1 MINEAKA
8 KKIIDGAIRYARR
21 KVDGIEVTIN
31 GSNIATSRFA
41 QNGMTQNQAP
51 TTEAISVRVLLK
63 GRQARLN
70 GDDLTDKAV
79 KALIDNA
86 IVAVK
91 LLEKDDDLQPIVKP
105 KAAPKGKSGKK
116 TKAVSRF
123 DSKTAKMSAMDRARE
138 VRKVIDV
145 ANAKKLIASGV
156 YASGETYSALG
167 NSAGH
172 FVYHRE
178 TSAEC
183 SITMTA
189 PDSSG
194 WVKAQAVKASDIDV
208 QQLAETAAAKAALSA
223 NPQEVDPGKYTVIL
237 EPAAALD
244 MIGQLWYA
252 FAGTSHV
259 DKLSCLLGKL
269 GKKVFGENVTFW
281 DDVNHKDQSGQPFD
295 GEGLPRQSLAL
306 VEDGV
311 VKNFVYGRRSAK
323 ALKCEC
329 TGHGLSEPSAM
340 GDYPMNMV
348 MKGGDS
354 SVEEMIK
361 STDRGIL
368 VTRVWY
374 VREVDPTTMLITG
387 LTQDG
392 TFLIENGKVK
402 CGIKNMRFNVSI
414 IEMLNSIQA
423 LSAEGRTSG
432 EEAPTAVMPALK
444 VTGFNFTERTLY

>member
-1 MINEAKA
+1 MISEAKA
-8 KKIIDGAIRYARR
+8 KQIIDGAIRYARR
-21 KVDGIEVTIN
+21 KVDGIEVTLS

-41 QNGMTQNQAP
+41 NNGMTQNQFP
-51 TTEAISVRVLLK
+51 TTESVAVRVLLK

-70 GDDLTDKAV
+70 GDDLSEKGLR
-79 KALIDNA
+79 ALVDNA

-91 LLEKDDDLQPIVKP
+91 LLEKDKELQPLIKP
-105 KAAPKGKSGKK
+105 KGRKS
-116 TKAVSRF
+116 KAVSRF
-123 DSKTAKMSAMDRARE
+123 DRKTAKMSAMDRALE

-145 ANAKKLIASGV
+145 ANAKSLIASGV
-156 YASGETYSALG
+156 YASGEMYTAIG

-172 FVYHRE
+172 FAYHRE

-194 WVKAQAVKASDIDV
+194 WVKAQAVKASEIDV
-208 QQLAETAAAKAALSA
+208 QELAERAALKATMSA
-223 NPQEVDPGKYTVIL
+223 NPQEVEPGKYTVIL

-244 MIGQLWYA
+244 MVGQLWYA

-269 GKKVFGENVTFW
+269 GKKVFGDNVTLL
-281 DDVNHKDQSGQPFD
+281 DDVTHKDQSGAAFD

-323 ALKCEC
+323 ALKCQC

-354 SVEEMIK
+354 SVEEMVK

-392 TFLIENGKVK
+392 TFLIENGAIK

-414 IEMLNSIQA
+414 IEMLGSILA
-423 LSAEGRTSG
+423 MSPEARTSG

>member
-1 MINEAKA
+1 MINEARA
-8 KKIIDGAIRYARR
+8 KKIIAGAIRYARR
-21 KVDGIEVTIN
+21 KVDGIEVTVG

-51 TTEAISVRVLLK
+51 TTEYVSVRVLLK

-70 GDDLTDKAV
+70 GDDLTERAV

-86 IVAVK
+86 IVAAK
-91 LLEKDDDLQPIVKP
+91 LLEKDADLQPIVKP
-105 KAAPKGKSGKK
+105 KGKPARKG
-116 TKAVSRF
+116 KAVSRF

-145 ANAKKLIASGV
+145 ANAKNLIASGV
-156 YASGETYSALG
+156 YASGETYTALG

-208 QQLAETAAAKAALSA
+208 QELAEQAASKALLSA

-244 MIGQLWYA
+244 MIGQLWYS

-269 GKKVFGENVTFW
+269 GKKIFGENVTFW

-340 GDYPMNMV
+340 GDYPSNMV

-392 TFLIENGKVK
+392 TFLIENGAIK

-423 LSAEGRTSG
+423 LSPEARTSG

>member
-1 MINEAKA
+1 MITENKA
-8 KKIIDGAIRYARR
+8 KQIIDSAIRYARR
-21 KVDGIEVTIN
+21 QVDGIEVILH

-41 QNGMTQNQAP
+41 NNGMTQNQAP
-51 TTEAISVRVLLK
+51 TTETVAVRVLLN

-70 GDDLTDKAV
+70 GDDLGEKAV
-79 KALIDNA
+79 RALIDNA
-86 IVAVK
+86 IIAVQ
-91 LLEKDDDLQPIVKP
+91 LLEKDEELQPLIKP
-105 KAAPKGKSGKK
+105 KGRKA
-116 TKAVSRF
+116 KAVSRF
-123 DSKTAKMSAMDRARE
+123 DRKTAKLSAQDRADQ

-145 ANAKKLIASGV
+145 ANAKNLIASGV
-156 YASGETYSALG
+156 YASGQMYSAIG

-172 FVYHRE
+172 FVYHCE

-194 WVKAQAVKASDIDV
+194 WVKAQSVKASEIDV
-208 QQLAETAAAKAALSA
+208 QELAERAAAKALLSA

-244 MIGQLWYA
+244 MIGQLWYS
-252 FAGTSHV
+252 FAGTNHA

-269 GKKVFGENVTFW
+269 GQKVFGDNITFF
-281 DDVNHKDQSGQPFD
+281 DDVAHKDGSGEPFD
-295 GEGLPRQSLAL
+295 GEGLPRQSLTL

-311 VKNFVYGRRSAK
+311 VKNFVYGRRSA
-323 ALKCEC
+323 AQLKCAC
-329 TGHGLSEPSAM
+329 TGHGLAEPSAM
-340 GDYPMNMV
+340 GDYPSNFV
-348 MKGGDS
+348 MKGGDA
-354 SVEEMIK
+354 SVEEMVK
-361 STDRGIL
+361 STARGIL

-392 TFLIENGKVK
+392 TFLIENGAIK
-402 CGIKNMRFNVSI
+402 CGIKNMRFNVSV
-414 IEMLNSIQA
+414 IEMLNSVLA
-423 LSAEGRTSG
+423 LSPEARTSG
-432 EEAPTAVMPALK
+432 EEVNPAVMPALK

>member
-21 KVDGIEVTIN
+21 KVDGIEVTLS

-51 TTEAISVRVLLK
+51 TTETVSVRVLLK

-70 GDDLTDKAV
+70 GDDITEKAV
-79 KALIDNA
+79 RALIDNA

-91 LLEKDDDLQPIVKP
+91 LLEKDEDLQPLIK
-105 KAAPKGKSGKK
+105 PKGKPSKRG
-116 TKAVSRF
+116 KAVSRF
-123 DSKTAKMSAMDRARE
+123 DSKTAKMSAMDRAKE

-178 TSAEC
+178 SSAEC

-194 WVKAQAVKASDIDV
+194 WVKAQAVKASEIDV
-208 QQLAETAAAKAALSA
+208 QELAERAAAKALMSA

-311 VKNFVYGRRSAK
+311 VKNFVYGRR
-323 ALKCEC
+323 
-329 TGHGLSEPSAM
+329 
-340 GDYPMNMV
+340 
-348 MKGGDS
+348 
-354 SVEEMIK
+354 
-361 STDRGIL
+361 
-368 VTRVWY
+368 
-374 VREVDPTTMLITG
+374 
-387 LTQDG
+387 
-392 TFLIENGKVK
+392 
-402 CGIKNMRFNVSI
+402 
-414 IEMLNSIQA
+414 
-423 LSAEGRTSG
+423 
-432 EEAPTAVMPALK
+432 
-444 VTGFNFTERTLY
+444 

>member
-8 KKIIDGAIRYARR
+8 KQIIDGAIRYARR
-21 KVDGIEVTIN
+21 KVDGIEVTLS

-41 QNGMTQNQAP
+41 NNGMTQNQFP
-51 TTEAISVRVLLK
+51 TTESVAVRVLLK

-70 GDDLTDKAV
+70 GDDLSEKGL
-79 KALIDNA
+79 KALVDNA

-91 LLEKDDDLQPIVKP
+91 LLEKDKELQPLVKP
-105 KAAPKGKSGKK
+105 KGRKS
-116 TKAVSRF
+116 KAVSRF
-123 DSKTAKMSAMDRARE
+123 DSKTAKMSAMDRALE

-145 ANAKKLIASGV
+145 ANTKKLIASGV
-156 YASGETYSALG
+156 YASGEMYTAIG

-172 FVYHRE
+172 FTYHRE

-194 WVKAQAVKASDIDV
+194 WVKAQAVKASEIDV
-208 QQLAETAAAKAALSA
+208 AELAERAAHKATMSA

-244 MIGQLWYA
+244 MIGQLWYS

-269 GKKVFGENVTFW
+269 GKKVFGDNVTFL
-281 DDVNHKDQSGQPFD
+281 DDVTHKDQSGTPFD

-306 VEDGV
+306 VEDGI

-354 SVEEMIK
+354 SVEEMVK

-392 TFLIENGKVK
+392 TFLIENGAIK
-402 CGIKNMRFNVSI
+402 CGIKNMRFNVSV
-414 IEMLNSIQA
+414 IEMLNSILA
-423 LSAEGRTSG
+423 MSPEGRSSG

>member
-1 MINEAKA
+1 MISEAKA
-8 KKIIDGAIRYARR
+8 KQIIDAAIRYARR
-21 KVDGIEVTIN
+21 KVDGIEVTLS

-41 QNGMTQNQAP
+41 NNGMTQNQFP
-51 TTEAISVRVLLK
+51 TTESVAVRVLLK

-70 GDDLTDKAV
+70 GDDLSEKGLR
-79 KALIDNA
+79 ALVDNA

-91 LLEKDDDLQPIVKP
+91 LLEKDEELQPLIKP
-105 KAAPKGKSGKK
+105 KGRRNDKK
-116 TKAVSRF
+116 KNAVSRF
-123 DSKTAKMSAMDRARE
+123 DRKTAKMSAMDRARE

-145 ANAKKLIASGV
+145 ANAKSLIASGV
-156 YASGETYSALG
+156 YASGEMYTAIG

-194 WVKAQAVKASDIDV
+194 WVKAQAVKSSEIDV
-208 QQLAETAAAKAALSA
+208 QELAERAALKATMSA
-223 NPQEVDPGKYTVIL
+223 NPQEIDPGKYTVIL

-244 MIGQLWYA
+244 MIGQLWYS

-269 GKKVFGENVTFW
+269 GKKVFGDNVAFM
-281 DDVNHKDQSGQPFD
+281 DDVAHKDQSGAPFD

-323 ALKCEC
+323 ALKCDC
-329 TGHGLSEPSAM
+329 TGHGLAEPSAM

-354 SVEEMIK
+354 SVEEMVK

-392 TFLIENGKVK
+392 TFLIENGAIK
-402 CGIKNMRFNVSI
+402 CGIKNMRFNVSV
-414 IEMLNSIQA
+414 IEMLNSILA
-423 LSAEGRTSG
+423 MSPEARTSG

>member
-1 MINEAKA
+1 MISEAKA
-8 KKIIDGAIRYARR
+8 KQIVDAAIRYARR
-21 KVDGIEVTIN
+21 KVDGIEVTLS

-41 QNGMTQNQAP
+41 NNGMTQNQFP
-51 TTEAISVRVLLK
+51 TTESVAVRVLLK

-70 GDDLTDKAV
+70 GDDLSEKGLR
-79 KALIDNA
+79 ALVDNA

-91 LLEKDDDLQPIVKP
+91 LLEKDEDLQPLIKP
-105 KAAPKGKSGKK
+105 KGRK

-123 DSKTAKMSAMDRARE
+123 DRKTAKMSAMDRARE

-145 ANAKKLIASGV
+145 ANAKSLIASGV
-156 YASGETYSALG
+156 YASGEMYTAIG

-172 FVYHRE
+172 FAYHRE

-194 WVKAQAVKASDIDV
+194 WVKAQAVKASEIDV
-208 QQLAETAAAKAALSA
+208 QDLAEVAALKATMSA
-223 NPQEVDPGKYTVIL
+223 NPQEVEPGKYTVIL

-269 GKKVFGENVTFW
+269 GKKVFGDNVTFL
-281 DDVNHKDQSGQPFD
+281 DDVLHKDQSGQAFD

-323 ALKCEC
+323 ALKCDC
-329 TGHGLSEPSAM
+329 TGHGLAEPSAM

-354 SVEEMIK
+354 SVEEMVK
-361 STDRGIL
+361 STERGIL

-392 TFLIENGKVK
+392 TFLIENGAIK
-402 CGIKNMRFNVSI
+402 CGIKNMRFNVSV
-414 IEMLNSIQA
+414 IEMLNSILA
-423 LSAEGRTSG
+423 MSPEARTSG

>member
-1 MINEAKA
+1 MISEAKA
-8 KKIIDGAIRYARR
+8 KQIIDGAIRYARR
-21 KVDGIEVTIN
+21 KVDGIEVTLS

-41 QNGMTQNQAP
+41 NNGMTQNQFP
-51 TTEAISVRVLLK
+51 TTESVAVRVLLK

-70 GDDLTDKAV
+70 GGDLSEKGLR
-79 KALIDNA
+79 ALVDNA

-91 LLEKDDDLQPIVKP
+91 LLEKDKELQPLIKP
-105 KAAPKGKSGKK
+105 KGRKS
-116 TKAVSRF
+116 KAVSRF
-123 DSKTAKMSAMDRARE
+123 DRKTAKMSAMDRALE

-145 ANAKKLIASGV
+145 ANAKSLIASGV
-156 YASGETYSALG
+156 YASGEMYTAIG

-172 FVYHRE
+172 FAYHRE

-194 WVKAQAVKASDIDV
+194 WVKAQAVKASEIDV
-208 QQLAETAAAKAALSA
+208 QELAERAALKATMSA
-223 NPQEVDPGKYTVIL
+223 NPQEVEPGKYTVIL

-244 MIGQLWYA
+244 MVGQLWYA

-269 GKKVFGENVTFW
+269 GKKVFGDNVTLL
-281 DDVNHKDQSGQPFD
+281 DDVTHKDQSGAAFD

-323 ALKCEC
+323 ALKCQC

-354 SVEEMIK
+354 SVEEMVK

-392 TFLIENGKVK
+392 TFLIENGAIK

-414 IEMLNSIQA
+414 IEMLGSILA
-423 LSAEGRTSG
+423 MSPEARTSG

>member
-1 MINEAKA
+1 MITEARA
-8 KKIIDGAIRYARR
+8 KKIIDSAIRYARR
-21 KVDGIEVTIN
+21 KVDGIEVTLN

-51 TTEAISVRVLLK
+51 TTESVSVRVLLK

-70 GDDLTDKAV
+70 GDDLTEKAV
-79 KALIDNA
+79 QALIDNA

-91 LLEKDDDLQPIVKP
+91 LLEKDNDLQPLIKP
-105 KAAPKGKSGKK
+105 KVKSSKK
-116 TKAVSRF
+116 AKAVSRF
-123 DSKTAKMSAMDRARE
+123 DRKTAKLSAMDRAHE

-145 ANAKKLIASGV
+145 ANTKNLIASGV

-194 WVKAQAVKASDIDV
+194 WVKAQAVKKADIDV
-208 QQLAETAAAKAALSA
+208 QELAERAAAKALMSA
-223 NPQEVDPGKYTVIL
+223 NPQEIDPGKYTVIL

-269 GKKVFGENVTFW
+269 GKKVFGDNVTFW

-323 ALKCEC
+323 ALKCDC
-329 TGHGLSEPSAM
+329 TGHGLTEPSAM

-392 TFLIENGKVK
+392 TFLIEGGQIK
-402 CGIKNMRFNVSI
+402 CGIKNMRFNVSV
-414 IEMLNSIQA
+414 IEMLNSIEA
-423 LSAEGRTSG
+423 LSKEARTSG
-432 EEAPTAVMPALK
+432 EEAPTAVIPALK

>member
-1 MINEAKA
+1 MISEAKA
-8 KKIIDGAIRYARR
+8 KQIIDGAIRYARR
-21 KVDGIEVTIN
+21 KVDGIEVTLS

-41 QNGMTQNQAP
+41 NNGMTQNQFP
-51 TTEAISVRVLLK
+51 TTESVAVRVLLK

-70 GDDLTDKAV
+70 GDDLSEKSLR
-79 KALIDNA
+79 ALVDNA

-91 LLEKDDDLQPIVKP
+91 LLEKDKELQPLIKP
-105 KAAPKGKSGKK
+105 KGRKS
-116 TKAVSRF
+116 KAVSRF
-123 DSKTAKMSAMDRARE
+123 DRKTAKMSAMDRALE

-145 ANAKKLIASGV
+145 ANAKSLIASGV
-156 YASGETYSALG
+156 YASGEMYTAIG

-172 FVYHRE
+172 FAYHRE

-194 WVKAQAVKASDIDV
+194 WVKAQAVKASEIDV
-208 QQLAETAAAKAALSA
+208 QELAERAALKATMSA
-223 NPQEVDPGKYTVIL
+223 NPQEVEPGKYTVIL

-244 MIGQLWYA
+244 MVGQLWYA

-269 GKKVFGENVTFW
+269 GKKVFGDNVTLL
-281 DDVNHKDQSGQPFD
+281 DDVTHKDQSGAAFD

-323 ALKCEC
+323 ALKCQC

-354 SVEEMIK
+354 SVEEMVK

-392 TFLIENGKVK
+392 TFLIENGAIK

-414 IEMLNSIQA
+414 IEMLGSILA
-423 LSAEGRTSG
+423 MSPEARTSG

>member
-21 KVDGIEVTIN
+21 KVDGIEVTLS

-51 TTEAISVRVLLK
+51 TTEGISVRVLLK

-70 GDDLTDKAV
+70 GDDITEKAV

-91 LLEKDDDLQPIVKP
+91 LLEKDEDLQPLIK
-105 KAAPKGKSGKK
+105 PKGKPSKK
-116 TKAVSRF
+116 GKAVSRF

-194 WVKAQAVKASDIDV
+194 WVKAQAVKASEIDV
-208 QQLAETAAAKAALSA
+208 RQLAETAAAKALMSA

-323 ALKCEC
+323 ALKCDC

-340 GDYPMNMV
+340 GDYPSNMV

-354 SVEEMIK
+354 TVEEMIK

-392 TFLIENGKVK
+392 TFLIENGALK
-402 CGIKNMRFNVSI
+402 CGVKNMRFNVSI
-414 IEMLNSIQA
+414 IEMLNSIEA
-423 LSAEGRTSG
+423 LSAEGRTAG
-432 EEAPTAVMPALK
+432 EGAPTAVMPALK

>member
-21 KVDGIEVTIN
+21 KVDGIEVTLS

-51 TTEAISVRVLLK
+51 TTEGISVRVLLK

-70 GDDLTDKAV
+70 GDDITEKAV
-79 KALIDNA
+79 RALIDNA

-91 LLEKDDDLQPIVKP
+91 LLEKDEDLQPLIK
-105 KAAPKGKSGKK
+105 PKGKPSKRG
-116 TKAVSRF
+116 KAVSRF
-123 DSKTAKMSAMDRARE
+123 DSKTAKMSAMDRAKE

-178 TSAEC
+178 SSAEC

-194 WVKAQAVKASDIDV
+194 WVKAQAVKASEIDV
-208 QQLAETAAAKAALSA
+208 QELAERAAAKALMSA

-323 ALKCEC
+323 ALKCDC

-340 GDYPMNMV
+340 GDYPSNMV

-354 SVEEMIK
+354 SLEEMIK
-361 STDRGIL
+361 STERGIL

-392 TFLIENGKVK
+392 TFLIEDGAIK

-423 LSAEGRTSG
+423 LSPEGRTAG

>member
-1 MINEAKA
+1 MITEDKA
-8 KKIIDGAIRYARR
+8 KQIIDGAIRYARR
-21 KVDGIEVTIN
+21 KVDGIEVTLH

-51 TTEAISVRVLLK
+51 TVESIAVRVLLK

-70 GDDLTDKAV
+70 GDDLSEKAV
-79 KALIDNA
+79 SALVDNA

-91 LLEKDDDLQPIVKP
+91 LLEKDDELQPLVKP
-105 KAAPKGKSGKK
+105 KGRKA
-116 TKAVSRF
+116 KAVSRF
-123 DSKTAKMSAMDRARE
+123 DRKTAKLSAMDRAGE

-145 ANAKKLIASGV
+145 ANAKNLIASGV
-156 YASGETYSALG
+156 YASGETYTAIG

-172 FVYHRE
+172 FAYHRE

-194 WVKAQAVKASDIDV
+194 WVKAQAVKASEIDV
-208 QQLAETAAAKAALSA
+208 QELAERAAQKALMSA

-244 MIGQLWYA
+244 MIGQLWYS

-269 GKKVFGENVTFW
+269 GKKVFGDNVTFW
-281 DDVNHKDQSGQPFD
+281 DDVSHQDQSGQPFD

-311 VKNFVYGRRSAK
+311 VKNFVYGRRSAR

-329 TGHGLSEPSAM
+329 TGHGLEEPSAM
-340 GDYPMNMV
+340 GDYPGNMV

-354 SVEEMIK
+354 TVEEMIK
-361 STDRGIL
+361 STERGIL

-392 TFLIENGKVK
+392 TFLIENGAIK
-402 CGIKNMRFNVSI
+402 CGVKNMRFNVSV
-414 IEMLNSIQA
+414 IEMLNSIEA
-423 LSAEGRTSG
+423 LTDTARTAG

>member
-8 KKIIDGAIRYARR
+8 KQIIDGAIRYARR
-21 KVDGIEVTIN
+21 KVDGIEVTLS

-41 QNGMTQNQAP
+41 NNGMTQNQFP
-51 TTEAISVRVLLK
+51 TTESVAVRVLLK

-70 GDDLTDKAV
+70 GDDLSEKGL
-79 KALIDNA
+79 KALVDNA

-91 LLEKDDDLQPIVKP
+91 LLEKDKELQPLVKP
-105 KAAPKGKSGKK
+105 KGRKS
-116 TKAVSRF
+116 KAVSRF
-123 DSKTAKMSAMDRARE
+123 DSKTAKMSAMDRALE

-145 ANAKKLIASGV
+145 ANTKKLIASGV
-156 YASGETYSALG
+156 YASGEMYTAIG

-172 FVYHRE
+172 FAYHRE

-194 WVKAQAVKASDIDV
+194 WVKAQAVKASEIDV
-208 QQLAETAAAKAALSA
+208 AELAERAAHKATMSA

-244 MIGQLWYA
+244 MIGQLWYS

-269 GKKVFGENVTFW
+269 GKKVFGDNVTFL
-281 DDVNHKDQSGQPFD
+281 DDVTHKDQSGTPFD

-306 VEDGV
+306 VEDGI

-354 SVEEMIK
+354 SVEEMVK

-392 TFLIENGKVK
+392 TFLIENGAIK
-402 CGIKNMRFNVSI
+402 CGIKNMRFNVSV
-414 IEMLNSIQA
+414 IEMLNSILA
-423 LSAEGRTSG
+423 MSPEGRSSG

>member
-8 KKIIDGAIRYARR
+8 KQIIDGAIRYARR
-21 KVDGIEVTIN
+21 KVDGIEVTLS

-41 QNGMTQNQAP
+41 NNGMTQNQFP
-51 TTEAISVRVLLK
+51 TTESVAVRVLLK

-70 GDDLTDKAV
+70 GDDLSEKGLR
-79 KALIDNA
+79 ALVDNA

-91 LLEKDDDLQPIVKP
+91 LLEKDKELQPLVKP
-105 KAAPKGKSGKK
+105 KGRKS
-116 TKAVSRF
+116 KAVNRF
-123 DSKTAKMSAMDRARE
+123 DSKTAKMSAMDRALE

-145 ANAKKLIASGV
+145 ANAKKLISSGV
-156 YASGETYSALG
+156 YASGEMYTAIG

-172 FVYHRE
+172 FAYHRE

-194 WVKAQAVKASDIDV
+194 WVKAQAVKASEIDV
-208 QQLAETAAAKAALSA
+208 AELAERAALKATMSA

-244 MIGQLWYA
+244 MIGQLWYS

-269 GKKVFGENVTFW
+269 GKKVFGDNVTFV
-281 DDVNHKDQSGQPFD
+281 DDVTHKDQSGTPFD

-354 SVEEMIK
+354 SVEEMVR

-392 TFLIENGKVK
+392 TFLIENGAIK
-402 CGIKNMRFNVSI
+402 CGIKNMRFNVSV
-414 IEMLNSIQA
+414 IEMLNSILA
-423 LSAEGRTSG
+423 LSPEGRSSG

-444 VTGFNFTERTLY
+444 VSGFNFTERTLY

>member
-1 MINEAKA
+1 MISKKKA
-8 KKIIDGAIRYARR
+8 KEIIDAAIRYAKRHSA
-21 KVDGIEVTIN
+21 KIDGIEVTLH

-41 QNGMTQNQAP
+41 NNGMTQNQAP
-51 TTEAISVRVLLK
+51 TTETVAVRVLLK
-63 GRQARLN
+63 GRQSRLN
-70 GDDLTDKAV
+70 GDDLSEKAV
-79 KALIDNA
+79 RALIDNA
-86 IVAVK
+86 ITAAK
-91 LLEKDDDLQPIVKP
+91 LLEKDEELQPLIKP
-105 KAAPKGKSGKK
+105 KGV
-116 TKAVSRF
+116 KAQKVDRF
-123 DSKTAKMSAMDRARE
+123 DRKTAKLSAMDRARE

-156 YASGETYSALG
+156 YASGQSYSAIG

-172 FVYHRE
+172 FAYHEE

-194 WVKAQAVKASDIDV
+194 WVKAQSVKAADIDV
-208 QQLAETAAAKAALSA
+208 QELAEKAARKALLSA

-244 MIGQLWYA
+244 MIGQLWYS
-252 FAGTSHV
+252 FAGTNHA

-269 GKKVFGENVTFW
+269 GKKVFGDNITFW
-281 DDVNHKDQSGQPFD
+281 DDVSHKDGSGAPFD

-311 VKNFVYGRRSAK
+311 VKNFVYGRRSAA

-329 TGHGLSEPSAM
+329 TGHGLEEPSAM
-340 GDYPMNMV
+340 GDYPSNFV

-354 SVEEMIK
+354 SLEEMIK

-392 TFLIENGKVK
+392 TFLIENGAIK
-402 CGIKNMRFNVSI
+402 CGIKNMRFNVSVI
-414 IEMLNSIQA
+414 DMLNSVEA
-423 LSAEGRTSG
+423 LSSEGRTAG
-432 EEAPTAVMPALK
+432 EEVNPAVMPALK

>member
-1 MINEAKA
+1 MITEKKA
-8 KKIIDGAIRYARR
+8 KQIIDGAIRYARR
-21 KVDGIEVTIN
+21 KVDGIEVTLH

-51 TTEAISVRVLLK
+51 VSETISVRVLRK
-63 GRQARLN
+63 GRQARLS
-70 GDDLTDKAV
+70 GDDLGEKAV
-79 KALIDNA
+79 RALIDNA
-86 IVAVK
+86 IIAVG
-91 LLEKDDDLQPIVKP
+91 LLEKDADLQPLVKP
-105 KAAPKGKSGKK
+105 KGRKL
-116 TKAVSRF
+116 KAVSRF
-123 DSKTAKMSAMDRARE
+123 DRKTARMSAMDRAHE

-145 ANAKKLIASGV
+145 AHAKKLIASGV
-156 YASGETYSALG
+156 YATGETYSALG

-172 FVYHRE
+172 FVYHSE

-194 WVKAQAVKASDIDV
+194 WVKAQAVKASEIDV
-208 QQLAETAAAKAALSA
+208 RQLAERAADKALMSA
-223 NPQEVDPGKYTVIL
+223 NPREVDPGKYTVIL

-269 GKKVFGENVTFW
+269 GQKVFGDNVTFW
-281 DDVNHKDQSGQPFD
+281 DDVAHKDQSGDPFD

-329 TGHGLSEPSAM
+329 TGHGLTEPSAM
-340 GDYPMNMV
+340 GDYPSNMV

-354 SVEEMIK
+354 SLDEMIK

-392 TFLIENGKVK
+392 TFLIENGAIK
-402 CGIKNMRFNVSI
+402 CGIKNMRFNVSV
-414 IEMLNSIQA
+414 IEMLNSIEA
-423 LSAEGRTSG
+423 LSAEARTAG

-444 VTGFNFTERTLY
+444 VTGFNFTERTLF

>member
-1 MINEAKA
+1 MITEDKSR
-8 KKIIDGAIRYARR
+8 KIIDAAIRYARR
-21 KVDGIEVTIN
+21 KVDAIEVTLT

-41 QNGMTQNQAP
+41 NNGMTQNQFP
-51 TTEAISVRVLLK
+51 TSESVAVRVLLK

-70 GDDLTDKAV
+70 GDDLSEKGLR
-79 KALIDNA
+79 ALVDNA

-91 LLEKDDDLQPIVKP
+91 LLEKDDELQPLIKP
-105 KAAPKGKSGKK
+105 KGRPDKKKKKS
-116 TKAVSRF
+116 VSRF
-123 DSKTAKMSAMDRARE
+123 DRKTAKMSAMDRADE

-156 YASGETYSALG
+156 YASGEMYTAIG

-172 FVYHRE
+172 FAYHRE

-194 WVKAQAVKASDIDV
+194 WVKAQAVKASEIDV
-208 QQLAETAAAKAALSA
+208 QELAERAALKATMSA

-269 GKKVFGENVTFW
+269 GKKVFGDNVTFW
-281 DDVNHKDQSGQPFD
+281 DDVAHKDQSGNPFD
-295 GEGLPRQSLAL
+295 GEGLPTQSIAL
-306 VEDGV
+306 VEDGI
-311 VKNFVYGRRSAK
+311 VKNFVYGRRSAA
-323 ALKCEC
+323 ALKAVC
-329 TGHGLSEPSAM
+329 TGHGLAEPSAM
-340 GDYPMNMV
+340 GDYPGSMV

-354 SVEEMIK
+354 SIEEMVK

-392 TFLIENGKVK
+392 TFLIENGVIK
-402 CGIKNMRFNVSI
+402 CGIKNMRFNVSV
-414 IEMLNSIQA
+414 IEMLGSILA
-423 LSAEGRTSG
+423 MSPEARTAG

>member
-8 KKIIDGAIRYARR
+8 KQIIDGAIRYARR
-21 KVDGIEVTIN
+21 KVDGIEVTLS

-41 QNGMTQNQAP
+41 NNGMTQNQFP
-51 TTEAISVRVLLK
+51 TTESVAVRVLLK

-70 GDDLTDKAV
+70 GDDLSEKGLR
-79 KALIDNA
+79 ALVDNA

-91 LLEKDDDLQPIVKP
+91 LLEKDKELQPLVKP
-105 KAAPKGKSGKK
+105 KGRKS
-116 TKAVSRF
+116 KAVNRF
-123 DSKTAKMSAMDRARE
+123 DSKTAKMSAMDRALE

-145 ANAKKLIASGV
+145 ANAKKLISSGV
-156 YASGETYSALG
+156 YASGEMYTAIG

-172 FVYHRE
+172 FAYHRE

-194 WVKAQAVKASDIDV
+194 WVKAQAVKASEIDV
-208 QQLAETAAAKAALSA
+208 AELAERAALKATMSA

-244 MIGQLWYA
+244 MIGQLWYS

-269 GKKVFGENVTFW
+269 GKKVFGDNVTFL
-281 DDVNHKDQSGQPFD
+281 DDVTHKDQSGTPFD

-354 SVEEMIK
+354 SVEEMVK

-392 TFLIENGKVK
+392 TFLIENGAIK
-402 CGIKNMRFNVSI
+402 CGIKNMRFNVSV
-414 IEMLNSIQA
+414 IEMLNSILA
-423 LSAEGRTSG
+423 LSPEGRSSG

>member
-8 KKIIDGAIRYARR
+8 KQIIDGAIRYARR
-21 KVDGIEVTIN
+21 KVDGIEVTLS

-41 QNGMTQNQAP
+41 NNGMTQNQFP
-51 TTEAISVRVLLK
+51 TTESVAVRVLLK

-70 GDDLTDKAV
+70 GDDLSEKGL
-79 KALIDNA
+79 KALVDNA

-91 LLEKDDDLQPIVKP
+91 LLEKDKELQPLVKP
-105 KAAPKGKSGKK
+105 KGRKS
-116 TKAVSRF
+116 KAVSRF
-123 DSKTAKMSAMDRARE
+123 DSKTAKMSAMDRALE

-156 YASGETYSALG
+156 YASGEMYTAIG

-172 FVYHRE
+172 FAYHRE

-194 WVKAQAVKASDIDV
+194 WVKAQAVKASEIDV
-208 QQLAETAAAKAALSA
+208 AELAERAAHKATMSA

-244 MIGQLWYA
+244 MIGQLWYS

-269 GKKVFGENVTFW
+269 GKKVFGDNVTFL
-281 DDVNHKDQSGQPFD
+281 DDVTHKDQSGTPFD

-354 SVEEMIK
+354 SVEEMVK

-392 TFLIENGKVK
+392 TFLIENGAIK
-402 CGIKNMRFNVSI
+402 CGIKNMRFNVSV
-414 IEMLNSIQA
+414 IEMLNSILA
-423 LSAEGRTSG
+423 MSPEGRSSG

>member
-1 MINEAKA
+1 MNSEAKA
-8 KKIIDGAIRYARR
+8 KKIIAAAIRYARR
-21 KVDGIEVTIN
+21 KVDGIEVTLN

-51 TTEAISVRVLLK
+51 TTETVSVRVILK
-63 GRQARLN
+63 GRQARLS
-70 GDDLTDKAV
+70 GDDLSDKAV
-79 KALIDNA
+79 RALIDNA
-86 IVAVK
+86 IVAAK
-91 LLEKDDDLQPIVKP
+91 LLEKDKDLQPIIKP
-105 KAAPKGKSGKK
+105 KLKAGKK
-116 TKAVSRF
+116 SKAVSRF
-123 DSKTAKMSAMDRARE
+123 DSKTAKMSPMDRAKE

-156 YASGETYSALG
+156 YASGETYTALG

-178 TSAEC
+178 SSAEC

-194 WVKAQAVKASDIDV
+194 WVKAQAVKASEIDV
-208 QQLAETAAAKAALSA
+208 QELAEKAASKALLSA

-244 MIGQLWYA
+244 MIGQLWYS

-295 GEGLPRQSLAL
+295 GEGLPRRSLAL

-340 GDYPMNMV
+340 GDYPSNMV

-354 SVEEMIK
+354 SLEEMIK
-361 STDRGIL
+361 STQRGIL

-392 TFLIENGKVK
+392 TFLIENGAIK
-402 CGIKNMRFNVSI
+402 CGIKNMRFNVSV

-423 LSAEGRTSG
+423 LSPEGRTAG